1 MNSMCSWRLHSI
13 GFSVLSALCIGAGLA
28 SAAALSENT
37 FQDRVINAIRAHFFS
52 IHADEKYVPFSGELE
67 VLGAPSA
74 AASEF
79 VVQGVHWDFARAAL
93 FLRMEC
99 EPRPACTPFLVRVRT
114 SGSRAEYMRQVLGR
128 SGASWQRNPTG
139 ANSATR
145 RKDPCRQTGLLVKAG
160 RSASLS
166 LQREQLKFTTPVIV
180 LDCGT
185 SGQRVRVMTKKTNK
199 LFEAEVTGENSL
211 TAHF

>member
-1 MNSMCSWRLHSI
+1 MCSWRLHSI

-139 ANSATR
+139 ATSATR
-145 RKDPCRQTGLLVKAG
+145 RTRASTGGSIITRA
-160 RSASLS
+160 RSPRRRIAWCSSGTGAARSSGIRARRAARAS
-166 LQREQLKFTTPVIV
+166 
-180 LDCGT
+180 
-185 SGQRVRVMTKKTNK
+185 
-199 LFEAEVTGENSL
+199 
-211 TAHF
+211 